1 MDIRTDS
8 YANLVGVRL
17 VSSLLDRPSG
27 RSQLQRSLKAKLE
40 VRSALAPAL
49 QQQCQL
55 HTELHKVEETLQ
67 RLQSRAAVLHYRQAD
82 KRLGAANQLKDQ
94 LQAELERKIAGIE
107 QDAHV
112 QTLAYELQTRKAEI
126 GDLEKHYQSLHS
138 RIHTLKSAAQT
149 QAFSL
154 SSLRQELHSLRLQN
168 RSLTQTLADHSA
180 QPTLLRCASH
190 PISEI
195 GSNAGKRR
203 LKHSRTNTLPLTHA
217 QSERIEKVRDWEEL
231 FSACM
236 EAWTREFRRTQ
247 LVSRHGRGLSLY
259 FQSITPHIVRK
270 RPLGSSFNPT
280 SCPAS
285 PTFPRFQPT
294 QVLTCL
300 SLSSPLRMRLQ
311 RLLFP
316 SPLSLCSSPST
327 RLLSR

>member
-8 YANLVGVRL
+8 YASLVGVRL
-17 VSSLLDRPSG
+17 VSSLLDRPSA

-49 QQQCQL
+49 KQQCQL
-55 HTELHKVEETLQ
+55 HTEVQKVEETLE
-67 RLQSRAAVLHYRQAD
+67 RLQNRAAVLHYRQAD
-82 KRLGAANQLKDQ
+82 KRLAAANQLKSQ
-94 LQAELERKIAGIE
+94 LQEELERKIAGIE

-112 QTLAYELQTRKAEI
+112 QTLAFELQTRKAEI
-126 GDLEKHYQSLHS
+126 GDLEKHYQTLHT
-138 RIHTLKSAAQT
+138 RIHTLKSAAQS
-149 QAFSL
+149 QALSL

-168 RSLTQTLADHSA
+168 RSLAQTLGDHSA

-190 PISEI
+190 TEI

-203 LKHSRTNTLPLTHA
+203 LKHSRASTHTLTHA

-231 FSACM
+231 FKACM
-236 EAWTREFRRTQ
+236 DAWTREFRRTQ

-259 FQSITPHIVRK
+259 FESITPHIVRK
-270 RPLGSSFNPT
+270 RPVTSSFNPT
-280 SCPAS
+280 SCPSS

-294 QVLTCL
+294 QLLTCL